1 MSTYF
6 GQRLREMRDKK
17 NILLR
22 QIAAHL
28 EVDTA
33 LISKLEKGDRNPNK
47 EQVIKIAKFLNID
60 PDHLLTLWLA
70 DKVENAVAN
79 DEYLAS
85 NAMNIVKNKINTK
98 KK

>member
-1 MSTYF
+1 VSNYF
-6 GQRLREMRDKK
+6 GQRVRELRDKK

-47 EQVIKIAKFLNID
+47 EQVIKIAAFLNID
-60 PDHLLTLWLA
+60 PDELLTLWLA
-70 DKVENAVAN
+70 DKVESAVAN
-79 DEYLAS
+79 DENLAS
-85 NAMNIVKNKINTK
+85 NAMNIVKNKIKTK

>member
-1 MSTYF
+1 MSNYF
-6 GQRLREMRDKK
+6 GQRVRELRDKK
-17 NILLR
+17 SILLR

-47 EQVIKIAKFLNID
+47 EQVIKIAEFLNVE
-60 PDHLLTLWLA
+60 PDDLLTLWLA
-70 DKVENAVAN
+70 DKVESAVAN
-79 DEYLAS
+79 DENLAS
-85 NAMNIVKNKINTK
+85 NAMNIVKNKIKTK

>member
-1 MSTYF
+1 MSNYF
-6 GQRLREMRDKK
+6 GQRVKELRDKK

-22 QIAAHL
+22 EIAAHL

-47 EQVIKIAKFLNID
+47 EQVIKIAGLLHIEPND
-60 PDHLLTLWLA
+60 LLTLWLA
-70 DKVENAVAN
+70 DKVESAVAN
-79 DEYLAS
+79 NENLAS
-85 NAMNIVKNKINTK
+85 NAMNIVKNKIKTK

>member
-1 MSTYF
+1 MSNYF
-6 GQRLREMRDKK
+6 GQRVRELRDK
-17 NILLR
+17 NSILLR

-47 EQVIKIAKFLNID
+47 EQVIKIAEFLNVEHD
-60 PDHLLTLWLA
+60 DLLTLWLA
-70 DKVENAVAN
+70 DKVESAVAN
-79 DEYLAS
+79 DENLAS
-85 NAMNIVKNKINTK
+85 NAMDIVKNKIKTK